1 MMLNIRKAVRGDAP
15 VIYDMI
21 LKMAEYEK
29 LEDEVDTSLPE
40 IERTIFDEKQAEV
53 IIGEA
58 DGWAVG
64 MALYFFNYST
74 FKGRRGIWLEDL
86 FVYREHRGKGYGK
99 ALLLELIK
107 IAAAEGCRRVEW
119 TVLDWNA
126 PAIGFYK
133 SLGAVPMEGW
143 TTFRL
148 TEEKINGL
156 MNK

>member
-1 MMLNIRKAVRGDAP
+1 MMFNIRKAVRGDAP

-40 IERTIFDEKQAEV
+40 IERTIFDERQAEV

-58 DGWAVG
+58 DGRAVG

-86 FVYREHRGKGYGK
+86 FVYSEHRGKGYGK
-99 ALLLELIK
+99 ALLLELTK

-148 TEEKINGL
+148 TEGKINGL
-156 MNK
+156 INK